1 MIDLARVPTELFLRA
16 LESNLRQLGPVHKL
30 QAHLLDAVRLRL
42 EAECAGLVFGPYGGG
57 GGLTRGAEALWNGES
72 ATAFLR
78 REGPAL
84 PATAVLTP
92 LVRGRRL
99 LGVLGAVR
107 RERPFGRSARRTLER
122 LADVLAVE
130 LSRREEERQTRVLNR
145 IREKIVSELRPRDLA
160 YQILDGLHQLVDYD
174 HSSAFLTYDPGAS
187 ALRIEAEKIVW
198 TKAKSASVGRE
209 LAVSPAEVEAL
220 RQGPAVHTFTGSD
233 RADNAAGSA
242 GAAGADNA
250 VGDRTVDVFRRLL
263 EHHQGGAAPAV
274 SSLLT
279 APLFFGDV
287 FLGLLEI
294 AAWRRPP
301 FDADDL
307 GVVERFLPAAAV
319 SIRNARVNLL
329 LERQAVEAEVKAS
342 LVTLARAV
350 AHDVN
355 NAVGSILPLAQQMQ
369 ADLQQGEL
377 RPEVLQR
384 DLATIVDNA
393 RLCQRIFT
401 NMLRAGGGNPAN
413 DGPVDLGQAVREALA
428 FLQGRA
434 ERSGVDLVL
443 DLPADLPTVR
453 CCSRQDLQ
461 HVVHN
466 LVTNAL
472 DALEHGGRVTLA
484 ARRARDDGEGRNDG
498 SAGVPGVAGAAGAA
512 GEADAEEVVLTIADD
527 GPGIAPELLGKV
539 QEPFFT
545 TRTGGTGLGLA
556 ICRALVWKNGGTFEI
571 DSPPGG
577 GARATL
583 RLPTSGRAGRAA

>member
-42 EAECAGLVFGPYGGG
+42 EADCAGLVFGPYGGG
-57 GGLTRGAEALWNGES
+57 GGLTRGAEALWDRELAG
-72 ATAFLR
+72 AFLR
-78 REGPAL
+78 REGPQL
-84 PATAVLTP
+84 PATTVLTP
-92 LVRGRRL
+92 LMRGRRQ

-107 RERPFGRSARRTLER
+107 RERPFGRSSRRTLER

-160 YQILDGLHQLVDYD
+160 YQILDGLHQLADYD

-187 ALRIEAEKIVW
+187 VLRIEAEKIVW
-198 TKAKSASVGRE
+198 TKAKSAWVGRE

-220 RQGPAVHTFTGSD
+220 RQGPAVRSFEGSTD
-233 RADNAAGSA
+233 DA
-242 GAAGADNA
+242 GA
-250 VGDRTVDVFRRLL
+250 DVFRRLL
-263 EHHQGGAAPAV
+263 EHHRAGTVPAV

-279 APLFFGDV
+279 APLFFGEV

-307 GVVERFLPAAAV
+307 AVVERFLPAAAV
-319 SIRNARVNLL
+319 SIRNARVNLS

-369 ADLQQGEL
+369 EDLRQGEL
-377 RPEVLQR
+377 RPDVLRR

-401 NMLRAGGGNPAN
+401 NMLRAGSGGPAP

-434 ERSGVDLVL
+434 ERRGVDLVL
-443 DLPADLPTVR
+443 DLPADLPAVR

-461 HVVHN
+461 HVVLN

-472 DALEHGGRVTLA
+472 DALEHGGQVTLT
-484 ARRARDDGEGRNDG
+484 ARRAAADGAE
-498 SAGVPGVAGAAGAA
+498 AVPGSDTS
-512 GEADAEEVVLTIADD
+512 EEEVVLTVEDD

-545 TRTGGTGLGLA
+545 TKTGGTGLGLA
-556 ICRALVWKNGGTFEI
+556 ICRSLAWKNGGTFEI
-571 DSPPGG
+571 DSPPGTG
-577 GARATL
+577 VRATL
-583 RLPTSGRAGRAA
+583 RLPISGRAGRAA

>member
-1 MIDLARVPTELFLRA
+1 MIDLARAPTELFLRA

-42 EAECAGLVFGPYGGG
+42 EADCAGLVFGPYGGG
-57 GGLTRGAEALWNGES
+57 GGLTRGAEALWDRELAG
-72 ATAFLR
+72 AFLR
-78 REGPAL
+78 REAPLL
-84 PATAVLTP
+84 PATTVLTP
-92 LVRGRRL
+92 LVRGRRQ

-160 YQILDGLHQLVDYD
+160 YQILDGLHQLADYD

-187 ALRIEAEKIVW
+187 VLRIEAEKIVW
-198 TKAKSASVGRE
+198 TKAKSAWVGRE

-220 RQGPAVHTFTGSD
+220 RQGPAVRSLE
-233 RADNAAGSA
+233 
-242 GAAGADNA
+242 GADGA
-250 VGDRTVDVFRRLL
+250 SGDPVAGVFRRLL
-263 EHHQGGAAPAV
+263 EHHRGGAVPAV

-279 APLFFGDV
+279 APLFFGEA

-307 GVVERFLPAAAV
+307 AVVERFLPAAAV
-319 SIRNARVNLL
+319 SIRNARVNLS

-369 ADLQQGEL
+369 EDLRQGEL
-377 RPEVLQR
+377 RPEVLGR

-401 NMLRAGGGNPAN
+401 NMLRAGGGGPAP

-434 ERSGVDLVL
+434 ERRGVDLVL
-443 DLPADLPTVR
+443 DLPADLPAVR

-461 HVVHN
+461 HVVLN

-472 DALEHGGRVTLA
+472 DALEHGGQVTLTARHA
-484 ARRARDDGEGRNDG
+484 AHDEGDEGDEGKEGDEGDGGD
-498 SAGVPGVAGAAGAA
+498 
-512 GEADAEEVVLTIADD
+512 EEVVLTVADD

-545 TRTGGTGLGLA
+545 TKTGGTGLGLA
-556 ICRALVWKNGGTFEI
+556 ICRSLAWKNGGTFEI
-571 DSPPGG
+571 DSPPGAG
-577 GARATL
+577 VRATL
-583 RLPTSGRAGRAA
+583 RLPISGRAGRAA

>member
-30 QAHLLDAVRLRL
+30 QTHLLDAVRLRL
-42 EAECAGLVFGPYGGG
+42 EAECAGLLLGPFDGGG
-57 GGLTRGAEALWNGES
+57 AVVRGADTLWDQDL
-72 ATAFLR
+72 AAAFLR
-78 REGPAL
+78 REGPAV

-107 RERPFGRSARRTLER
+107 RERPFGRGARRVLER
-122 LADVLAVE
+122 LADVLAGE
-130 LSRREEERQTRVLNR
+130 LARREEERQTRVLNR

-160 YQILDGLHQLVDYD
+160 YQILDGLQQLVEYD
-174 HSSAFLTYDPGAS
+174 HSSAFLTYDPAS
-187 ALRIEAEKIVW
+187 SVLRIEAEKIVW
-198 TKAKSASVGRE
+198 TKAKSAFVGHE

-220 RQGPAVHTFTGSD
+220 RQGPTVRFF
-233 RADNAAGSA
+233 ADCDPVDG
-242 GAAGADNA
+242 
-250 VGDRTVDVFRRLL
+250 DVFRRLL
-263 EHHQGGAAPAV
+263 AHHRAGAVPAV

-279 APLFFGDV
+279 APLYFGEV

-294 AAWRRPP
+294 ASWRRPP
-301 FDADDL
+301 FDGDDL
-307 GVVERFLPAAAV
+307 AVVERFLPAAAV
-319 SIRNARVNLL
+319 SIRNARVNLS

-369 ADLQQGEL
+369 EDLRQGDV
-377 RPEVLQR
+377 RPDVLAR

-401 NMLRAGGGNPAN
+401 NMLRAAGGASAG
-413 DGPVDLGQAVREALA
+413 DGPVDLGAAVREVLG
-428 FLQGRA
+428 FVQGRA
-434 ERSGVDLVL
+434 GRRGVDLVL
-443 DLPADLPTVR
+443 DLPADLPAVR

-461 HVVHN
+461 HVVLN

-472 DALEHGGRVTLA
+472 DALEGGGRVTLA
-484 ARRARDDGEGRNDG
+484 GRRE
-498 SAGVPGVAGAAGAA
+498 AGA
-512 GEADAEEVVLTIADD
+512 GEEESVVLTIADT

-545 TRTGGTGLGLA
+545 TKTGGTGLGLA
-556 ICRALVWKNGGTFEI
+556 ICRALAWKNGGIFEI
-571 DSPPGG
+571 DSPPGS
-577 GARATL
+577 GALATL
-583 RLPTSGRAGRAA
+583 RLPAAARTGRAA